1 MNPAPWQVD
10 VDGAR
15 EEARRQVAQMLQ
27 RPEDLARLPEL
38 KEAVVAKLHKLD
50 LAMTS
55 QLEAATDGT
64 RIGLDG
70 LQKAR
75 GAVLRTRDNFSQI
88 EAPSS
93 KGEKAGSL
101 ADNHHLIRD
110 LAVMRANISRTIRD
124 AEAVVALPEQAA
136 RAIGLLDDD
145 EQNLFEC
152 WERLSELAQR
162 ARPARAALEAA
173 RRKTDND
180 VSLSMAEPAA
190 VQFATI
196 DDAMDRF
203 ETTLWRSVRSSLFA
217 GRGGEAALVRAMRVV
232 EEQETLDELLAEK
245 AEKARERASR
255 KKKVNEE
262 PVDSI
267 GMVSKHY
274 KRRVLREIREAVPER
289 FEMTV
294 GSLVTDPGG

>member
-1 MNPAPWQVD
+1 MCIRDSESPGPSTSSDRTFPWTPGVNPPVPWQVD

-15 EEARRQVAQMLQ
+15 EEARRQVTQMLQ

-38 KEAVVAKLHKLD
+38 KEAVAAKLQRLD
-50 LAMTS
+50 LVMTS

-64 RIGLDG
+64 RVGLDG

-88 EAPSS
+88 EAPS
-93 KGEKAGSL
+93 KGEKAGGL

-124 AEAVVALPEQAA
+124 AEAVVALPEEAA
-136 RAIGLLDDD
+136 RAIELLDDD

-173 RRKTDND
+173 RRRADND
-180 VSLSMAEPAA
+180 TTTLSMTEPAA
-190 VQFATI
+190 AQFAAI

-203 ETTLWRSVRSSLFA
+203 ETCLLYTSPSPRDRTRSRMPSSA
-217 GRGGEAALVRAMRVV
+217 
-232 EEQETLDELLAEK
+232 
-245 AEKARERASR
+245 
-255 KKKVNEE
+255 
-262 PVDSI
+262 
-267 GMVSKHY
+267 
-274 KRRVLREIREAVPER
+274 
-289 FEMTV
+289 
-294 GSLVTDPGG
+294 